1 MGSHVVIEG
10 EVEADCCG
18 FFGGD
23 LGRERRVI
31 AVMVR
36 LRLVRGSPAQSAEGI
51 CGGCRVGGEEL
62 LDGHGEV
69 KLVEVGLGLTQVFGV
84 NLTQGLPEC
93 RAVGGEGPDHE
104 VVEVDLGNILHFFAS

>member
-1 MGSHVVIEG
+1 M
-10 EVEADCCG
+10 
-18 FFGGD
+18 
-23 LGRERRVI
+23 
-31 AVMVR
+31 MVR